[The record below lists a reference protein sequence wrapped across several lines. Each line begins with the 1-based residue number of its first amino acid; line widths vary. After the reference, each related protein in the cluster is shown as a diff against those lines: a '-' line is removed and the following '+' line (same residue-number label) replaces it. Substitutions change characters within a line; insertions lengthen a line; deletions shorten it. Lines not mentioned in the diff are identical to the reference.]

1 MMALSQSQ
9 EKLHLKMSFYFAD
22 SNNASSRELFIK
34 RLIYRGQAAFD
45 SLDYQNFVDFN
56 FAEKFLYG
64 RVGRHFIPITF
75 VGGLTP
81 LKSFSRNFSKT
92 DNLQAAN
99 FVVDAFE
106 AMAQQFE
113 KCVLKGQISPS
124 DPFLSNLRVFKA
136 HTSSTTVYGQ
146 YIDKYFHAVATQFQ
160 KTNIRVKN
168 FDEFIKELMILLQ
181 ISAHETPF
189 TETAFTKSKYC
200 PFMTNG
206 LSLEIADV
214 DPANDDKKI
223 KEFFHSRNWKFY
235 LNTCRTYGFMVDQMA
250 PWRLVADI
258 ASNAMLEYA
267 SKYHVGAT
275 DVILRTS
282 YRATHRAYFEKFK
295 YFLLKLYNKVTLQN
309 FLVVE
314 ECNGRM
320 ISKQINPVRYTP
332 EQLDNKYTD
341 EYFLKLYC
349 RIRFLEDESQF
360 ETYKKDI
367 IIDDTIELFHIK
379 GIDDALSKFE
389 KIINKPFDYRG
400 SLSYYIK
407 YTEARRETEEP

>member
-1 MMALSQSQ
+1 MTALPHLQ
-9 EKLHLKMSFYFAD
+9 EELHLKMSFYFAD
-22 SNNASSRELFIK
+22 SNNAGPRDLFTK

-45 SLDYQNFVDFN
+45 SLDYQNFMDFN

-64 RVGRHFIPITF
+64 RVERAFIPITF
-75 VGGLTP
+75 VGGFTP
-81 LKSFSRNFSKT
+81 LKSFSRNFAKT

-146 YIDKYFHAVATQFQ
+146 YIDKYFHAITTHIQN
-160 KTNIRVKN
+160 TNIRIKN

-181 ISAHETPF
+181 ISAYETPF
-189 TETAFTKSKYC
+189 TEPAFTKSKYC
-200 PFMTNG
+200 PFMANG
-206 LSLEIADV
+206 LSLEIADA

-223 KEFFHSRNWKFY
+223 KDFFHSKNWKFY

-258 ASNAMLEYA
+258 ASSSMLEYA

-275 DVILRTS
+275 DTILGTS
-282 YRATHRAYFEKFK
+282 YRVTHKIYFEKFK
-295 YFLLKLYNKVTLQN
+295 YFLLKLYNKVILRN

-332 EQLDNKYTD
+332 EQFNNKYTD

-349 RIRFLEDESQF
+349 KIRFLEEESQF
-360 ETYKKDI
+360 KVFKKNI
-367 IIDDTIELFHIK
+367 LIDDTIELFQIK
-379 GIDDALSKFE
+379 GIDEALNKFE

-407 YTEARRETEEP
+407 YTKALKELEGP

>member
-1 MMALSQSQ
+1 MALCHNR
-9 EKLHLKMSFYFAD
+9 ERLRLKMSFYFAD
-22 SNNASSRELFIK
+22 SNNANSRELFMK
-34 RLIYRGQAAFD
+34 RLIYRGQAA
-45 SLDYQNFVDFN
+45 LNAAKYQNFIDFN
-56 FAEKFLYG
+56 FAEKYLYG
-64 RVGRHFIPITF
+64 RVNREYLPITF
-75 VGGLTP
+75 IGSFTP
-81 LKSFSRNFSKT
+81 LKSFSRSFAKT
-92 DNLQAAN
+92 DNIQAAN

-106 AMAQQFE
+106 AMARQFE

-160 KTNIRVKN
+160 KANIRVKN

-181 ISAHETPF
+181 ISAYETPF

-200 PFMTNG
+200 PFMANG
-206 LSLEIADV
+206 LSLEIADA
-214 DPANDDKKI
+214 DPTNDAKKI
-223 KEFFHSRNWKFY
+223 KEFLHSRNWEFY
-235 LNTCRTYGFMVDQMA
+235 LKTCRTYGFMVDRMA

-258 ASNAMLEYA
+258 ASNSMLEYA
-267 SKYHVGAT
+267 AKYRAST
-275 DVILRTS
+275 TEIILGTS
-282 YRATHRAYFEKFK
+282 YKETHRIYFEKFK
-295 YFLLKLYNKVTLQN
+295 YFLLKLYNKVKLQN
-309 FLVVE
+309 FLVLE
-314 ECNGRM
+314 ECGGRI

-332 EQLDNKYTD
+332 EQFDNKYTD

-360 ETYKKDI
+360 KAFKKDI
-367 IIDDTIELFHIK
+367 LIDDTIELFHIK
-379 GIDDALSKFE
+379 GIDGALNKFE

-407 YTEARRETEEP
+407 YTKALKELEGP